1 MARLS
6 AKQPY
11 AGSVF
16 INCPF
21 DDEYRPIF
29 RAVVFAVSACGFVP
43 RCTLEHDDASQVRIE
58 KIYRLIESSAHSI
71 HDVSR
76 TELDAEHGLPRFN
89 MPLELG
95 VFLGAK
101 RFGRAPHPRKRCL
114 ILDRERFR
122 FQKFMSDIAGQ
133 DIKAHHD
140 RPTDAIRATR
150 DWLAGA
156 RRDRRMPGGVH
167 LAAQYDPFTTEL
179 PTLCEA
185 AQLTPDHLTFADFH
199 RIVLGW
205 LADNR

>member
-1 MARLS
+1 MARRS
-6 AKQPY
+6 GNWSY
-11 AGSVF
+11 TGSVF

-29 RAVVFAVSACGFVP
+29 RAVVFAVCACGFVP

-58 KIYRLIESSAHSI
+58 KIYRLIETSAHSI
-71 HDVSR
+71 HDISR
-76 TELDAEHGLPRFN
+76 TELDPAHDLPRFN

-122 FQKFMSDIAGQ
+122 FQKFISDIGGQ
-133 DIKAHHD
+133 DIKAHHNS
-140 RPTDAIRATR
+140 PPDAIRATR
-150 DWLAGA
+150 DWLTGA
-156 RRDRRMPGGVH
+156 SRENRLPGGVH
-167 LAAQYDPFTTEL
+167 LAAHYERFTAEL

-185 AQLTPDHLTFADFH
+185 ALLTPDHLTFADFH

-205 LADNR
+205 LRDNR